1 MGKTKVNND
10 GSFTTDDNGR
20 EREATPQ
27 EIDETI
33 QEWEGDKG
41 GKKGKRK

>member
-1 MGKTKVNND
+1 MSKTKVNSD
-10 GSFTTDDNGR
+10 GSFSTDDNGR

-27 EIDETI
+27 EIDTTLR
-33 QEWEGDKG
+33 EWEGDNS